1 MDMEYFEHIV
11 KNEEILEKINQAET
25 MDEAQLIVL
34 FLIRNNLSSMRN
46 EINKINKWINIIAA
60 LTIISFII
68 NFGINL
74 FLW

>member
-46 EINKINKWINIIAA
+46 EINKINK
-60 LTIISFII
+60 
-68 NFGINL
+68 
-74 FLW
+74 